1 MENNS
6 LLFSTCQLG
15 LVIKKIFS
23 EITSSRLHE
32 ENNRLLFSITGA
44 HDHGLRYL
52 WFFKNYSSIYIFHI
66 CIHIQS
72 SLLKLHFFLPSHHH
86 KFVKY
91 LDVIPQL
98 QAKLSKQTQL
108 VSCLFTILFKNVNIL
123 KQTFKQNTGKN
134 IMPFKLCIQDW

>member
-1 MENNS
+1 M
-6 LLFSTCQLG
+6 
-15 LVIKKIFS
+15 
-23 EITSSRLHE
+23 
-32 ENNRLLFSITGA
+32 
-44 HDHGLRYL
+44 Y
-52 WFFKNYSSIYIFHI
+52 IY
-66 CIHIQS
+66 IHIQS

-134 IMPFKLCIQDW
+134 IMPFKLCIQD